1 MITARLARV
10 SIGTLHFMNMVENKF
25 WRLVRLAPVFILIL
39 ALGSRHAL
47 GQSKQ
52 RTLLEIDRDYHAL
65 QQDAETRIVAYLK
78 KSSESRLTIFENGKV
93 RLLTDVTTSG
103 VPIYTQTYN
112 AQVATSLNIP
122 QLRTGGSLG
131 INILGT
137 GITIATWDGGKVRS
151 DHVELAGRVTQ
162 MDNSPTLNDHATH
175 TSGTMIA
182 SGVNSLT
189 KGMAPEANLK
199 AFDFSND
206 VSEMAANAASLI
218 LSNHSYGTA
227 SGWESDGTWHGD
239 PAVSTTIDYKFGFYD
254 AAAASWDGIAFNA
267 PKYLIVKA
275 AGNDRGESGS
285 GGAQPDGGTSGFDCI
300 PTYGVAKNIL
310 TVGAVAKLISPYSGP
325 NSVTITSFSS
335 WGPTDDGR
343 IKPDLVAPGLNVLS
357 CTSGTTT
364 EYQSFSGTSMAAPAV
379 TGTMALLQQLYK
391 SLNSGQYMRSAT
403 AKALAIHTAREA
415 GLNPG
420 PDYAFGWGLLDAEA
434 AAKLI
439 INKDNQNIFIREQV
453 LLNGQTFE
461 MDLGTPKAGTK
472 VTATIVWTDPAGTPV
487 SASVNPTTLMLVNDL
502 DLRLVDDGGTQ
513 TMPWTLNPA
522 SPSAAAVTADNIR
535 DNVEKIELAS
545 PLARNYKL
553 RVTNKGTLVGGQQ
566 AFSLILT
573 YSSQIDPRTAYYWR
587 PVDATLPS
595 AIHSGGGKWTDGA
608 HWSLTSG
615 GPAANAVPGP
625 DDRVVFDENSFAGDT
640 DTITVKL
647 PANVSNY
654 SLRWFAK
661 EAVDFNMGGN
671 NLTLAEDMTLLTNN
685 ITTSTVGTV
694 NFVSTNVNSNS
705 IDIGSNVLS
714 KWTFNFNGNSSWTL
728 TGTGSV
734 DKVILTQGK
743 MTFSGSTVHLNQ
755 LSQTGVSTKT
765 VAFQTSSVQAL
776 QNMAVDFSGMTVE
789 SDALSSITIM
799 PTVTNTIN
807 VGAAGFPGLI
817 NMQGGDVTISGSST
831 VRSIQGNGIVRLT
844 GGFTV
849 SNLSLS
855 GGSQLILQQ
864 GTTQT
869 FTDKFQFS
877 TSATNRVAIKS
888 SGTNASLAFDNYYKV
903 CVDNVDITNVDVV
916 GTSIV
921 SSGAGSTVVNSQ
933 KWIKAACSSVLFP
946 DFAITYSCVKSSTY
960 FTDKSSGPITARSW
974 NFGDTG
980 SGTQN
985 TSTLTSPLH
994 YYAGGGPFTVTLT
1007 LNGASTIT
1015 KTVTL
1020 AANSLPDNTIQL
1032 NNGKLIS
1039 SQLANGYQW
1048 LLGGQIVSGETQRSY
1063 TFATPGDYSVLIFDA
1078 TCNKKSDPL
1087 VITGVDEVAPI
1098 AIHTVK
1104 IYPNP
1109 TSDFLQIESTSEV
1122 VGVSVMDAVGR
1133 ESRIE
1138 PEPFD
1143 GGRYRLNVSVIPN
1156 GLYILRV
1163 ATKDGR
1169 VDLQKVIIRK

>member
-1 MITARLARV
+1 
-10 SIGTLHFMNMVENKF
+10 MNTSENTI
-25 WRLVRLAPVFILIL
+25 RRIVRLMTVFIFI
-39 ALGSRHAL
+39 AGPAVA
-47 GQSKQ
+47 QQKQ
-52 RTLLEIDRDYHAL
+52 RTLSEIDRDYQGL
-65 QQDAETRIVAYLK
+65 QADAEIRIIEYLK
-78 KSSESRLTIFENGKV
+78 KSSESRLMVFDNGKV
-93 RLLTDVTTSG
+93 RLLTDVTPSG
-103 VPIYTQTYN
+103 IPVYTQTFN
-112 AQVATSLNIP
+112 AGVATSLNVP

-137 GITIATWDGGKVRS
+137 GITIGHWDGGKVRS

-162 MDNSPTLNDHATH
+162 MDGASTLNDHATH

-182 SGVNSLT
+182 SGVNSLA
-189 KGMAPEANLK
+189 KGMAPEAIIK

-218 LSNHSYGTA
+218 LSNHSYGTV

-239 PAVSTTIDYKFGFYD
+239 PAISTTIDYKFGFYD
-254 AAAASWDGIAFNA
+254 ATAASWDGIAFNA

-285 GGAQPDGGTSGFDCI
+285 GGAPPDGGSSGFDCI

-310 TVGAVAKLISPYSGP
+310 TVGAVAKLASAYSGP
-325 NSVTITSFSS
+325 NSVIMTSFSS

-343 IKPDLVAPGLNVLS
+343 IKPDIVAPGLNVLS
-357 CTSGTTT
+357 CTSGSTT
-364 EYQSFSGTSMAAPAV
+364 EYQIFSGTSMSTPAV
-379 TGTMALLQQLYK
+379 TGTVALLQQLYK

-403 AKALAIHTAREA
+403 AKALVIHTAREA
-415 GLNPG
+415 GVNPG
-420 PDYAFGWGLLDAEA
+420 PDYSFGWGLLDAEA
-434 AAKLI
+434 AARVI

-453 LLNGQTFE
+453 LTNGQTFE

-513 TMPWTLNPA
+513 TLPWTLTPA
-522 SPSAAAVTADNIR
+522 SPSAAAIPGDNVR

-553 RVTNKGTLVGGQQ
+553 RVTNKGTLSGGQQ

-587 PVDATLPS
+587 PVDSTLPS
-595 AIHSGGGKWTDGA
+595 AVHSGGGKWSDGA

-647 PANVSNY
+647 PASTTNY

-661 EAVDFNMGGN
+661 EAVDFSMSGN
-671 NLTLAEDMTLLTNN
+671 TLTLGEDMTLLTSN
-685 ITTSTVGTV
+685 ITTSTAGTV
-694 NFVSTNVNSNS
+694 MFASTNVNPNS
-705 IDIGSNVLS
+705 IDIGANNLN

-728 TGTGSV
+728 TGTGSI
-734 DKVILTQGK
+734 DKVVMTQGK
-743 MTFSGSTVHLNQ
+743 MTFSGSTMHLNQ
-755 LSQTGVSTKT
+755 LSQSGSATKT
-765 VAFQTSSVQAL
+765 VAFLTSSVQAL
-776 QNMAVDFSGMTVE
+776 QNMSVDFSGIGVE
-789 SDALSSITIM
+789 SDALSSLTIM
-799 PTVTNTIN
+799 PSATNIIN
-807 VGAAGFPGLI
+807 VGTSGFPGLI

-831 VRSIQGNGIVRLT
+831 VRSIQGNGIVRLG

-849 SNLSLS
+849 ANLSLS
-855 GGSQLILQQ
+855 GGSQLVLQQ

-877 TSATNRVAIKS
+877 TSPTNRVAIKS
-888 SGTNASLAFDNYYKV
+888 SGTNASLTFDNYYKI
-903 CVDNVDITNVDVV
+903 CIDNADITNVDVA
-916 GTSIV
+916 GASIV
-921 SSGAGSTVVNSQ
+921 SAGAGSNIVNSQ
-933 KWIKAACSSVLFP
+933 KWIKAACADVLFP
-946 DFAITYSCVKSSTY
+946 DFSISYPCAKASTY
-960 FTDKSSGPITARSW
+960 FTDKSSGPITGRQW
-974 NFGDTG
+974 NFGDA
-980 SGTQN
+980 SSAQN
-985 TSTLTSPLH
+985 TSSLTSPLH

-1007 LNGASTIT
+1007 LNGTSVIT

-1020 AANSLPDNTIQL
+1020 AGNSLPDNSIQL

-1039 SQLANGYQW
+1039 TQLADSYQW
-1048 LLGGQIVSGETQRSY
+1048 LKEGQIISGATLRSY
-1063 TFATPGDYSVLIFDA
+1063 PFGTTIGEYSVLIFNS
-1078 TCNKKSDPL
+1078 TCNKKSDPF
-1087 VITGVDEVAPI
+1087 VITGVDEVPAI
-1098 AIHTVK
+1098 AIHSVK

-1109 TSDFLQIESTSEV
+1109 TSDFLQVESSSEV
-1122 VGVSVMDAVGR
+1122 VGISILDAVGR
-1133 ESRIE
+1133 ESWLE
-1138 PEPFD
+1138 PEPID
-1143 GGRYRLNVSVIPN
+1143 NARYRINVTTIPN

-1163 ATKDGR
+1163 ATRNGK